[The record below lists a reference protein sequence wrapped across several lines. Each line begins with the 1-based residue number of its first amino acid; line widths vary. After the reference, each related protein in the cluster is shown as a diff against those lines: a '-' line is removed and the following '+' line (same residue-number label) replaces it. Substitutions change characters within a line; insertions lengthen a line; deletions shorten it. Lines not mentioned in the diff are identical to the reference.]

1 MTHPAV
7 MRKMRAYAI
16 KQALSELSDE
26 PTQGELS
33 YVARQH
39 GLSYAELKQARTKA
53 KEASHDGAGTTST
66 SC

>member
-1 MTHPAV
+1 MKVNREV

-26 PTQGELS
+26 PEQAELL

-39 GLSYAELKQARTKA
+39 GLGYGELKQAYTK
-53 KEASHDGAGTTST
+53 GAGT
-66 SC
+66 CDKEN

>member
-1 MTHPAV
+1 MKVHPEV

-16 KQALSELSDE
+16 KQALSELSKE
-26 PTQGELS
+26 PEQAELL

-53 KEASHDGAGTTST
+53 QNETTQ
-66 SC
+66 